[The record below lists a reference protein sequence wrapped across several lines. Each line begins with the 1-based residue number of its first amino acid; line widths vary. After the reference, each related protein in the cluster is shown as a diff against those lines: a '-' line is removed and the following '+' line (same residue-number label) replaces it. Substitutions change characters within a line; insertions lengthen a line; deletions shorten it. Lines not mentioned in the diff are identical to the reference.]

1 MQLHQRLLITA
12 RAQWTL
18 RPPDRGDQKKK
29 LVQPDNRFHQQHLR
43 SCRARKIFA
52 VRLIL
57 WVSSSHDLLPRGH
70 FLVVQGV
77 AIPYTCRPEPTNFS
91 LITLLLVINH
101 ALSGWA
107 KNSSK
112 CWWGQCLL
120 VMRAILHPLKV
131 SCRAQR
137 HFGFLIDTQRI
148 LGSLWYRTAMENKR
162 HW

>member
-18 RPPDRGDQKKK
+18 RPPDPGDKNNSRSTWQQISSATSTLMQGSKNIPSKAYPVGK
-29 LVQPDNRFHQQHLR
+29 QLSRFAFTGPLL
-43 SCRARKIFA
+43 SC
-52 VRLIL
+52 
-57 WVSSSHDLLPRGH
+57 SG
-70 FLVVQGV
+70 GV

-101 ALSGWA
+101 ALSGWV
-107 KNSSK
+107 KKSSK

-120 VMRAILHPLKV
+120 VVRAILHPLKV